1 MQQKS
6 TINNQNQVDT
16 NDLSFI
22 SDLSLRRKIIDAIE
36 TISGLY
42 LFEQDA
48 KYALGLKKEIR
59 RVLILYSASI
69 IEAVLLYLYKKGKF
83 SISKIDYSDVRIL
96 PNPYQF
102 NQSFKL
108 VIAKQ
113 IEIPKSDHELM
124 LDVLLKYFSD
134 KIIISRDLEKNI
146 KKAKDFRNTFHLSK
160 SRSGLFVTTKMVQI
174 STDAVYETVIAVK
187 NYLQK
192 ELSK

>member
-6 TINNQNQVDT
+6 VTNNQNQVDA

-22 SDLSLRRKIIDAIE
+22 SDLSLRKKIIDAIE

-69 IEAVLLYLYKKGKF
+69 IEAVLLYLYNKGKF
-83 SISKIDYSDVRIL
+83 SLSKIDYSDVRVL

-102 NQSFKL
+102 DQSFKL

-113 IEIPKSDHELM
+113 IEIPKKDRELM
-124 LDVLLKYFSD
+124 LDVLLKFFS
-134 KIIISRDLEKNI
+134 EKRS
-146 KKAKDFRNTFHLSK
+146 FLRN
-160 SRSGLFVTTKMVQI
+160 
-174 STDAVYETVIAVK
+174 
-187 NYLQK
+187 
-192 ELSK
+192 

>member
-1 MQQKS
+1 MQQRS

-22 SDLSLRRKIIDAIE
+22 SDLSLRKKIIDAIE

-42 LFEQDA
+42 LFEQDT

-59 RVLILYSASI
+59 RVIILYSASI

-83 SISKIDYSDVRIL
+83 SIPKTDYSDVRIL

-102 NQSFKL
+102 NQDFKL
-108 VIAKQ
+108 VLAKQ
-113 IEIPKSDHELM
+113 IQIPKSDHELM

-134 KIIISRDLEKNI
+134 KTIISRDLEKNV
-146 KKAKDFRNTFHLSK
+146 KKTKDFRNTFHLSK
-160 SRSGLFVTTKMVQI
+160 SRSGLFVTARMVQI

-187 NYLQK
+187 NYIQK
-192 ELSK
+192 ELNK

>member
-6 TINNQNQVDT
+6 VTNNQNQVDA

-22 SDLSLRRKIIDAIE
+22 SDLSLRKKIIDAIE

-69 IEAVLLYLYKKGKF
+69 IEAVLLYLYNKGKF
-83 SISKIDYSDVRIL
+83 SLSKIDYSDVRVL

-102 NQSFKL
+102 DQSFKL

-113 IEIPKSDHELM
+113 IEIPKKDRELM
-124 LDVLLKYFSD
+124 LDVLLKFFSEK
-134 KIIISRDLEKNI
+134 KIISKELEKNI
-146 KKAKDFRNTFHLSK
+146 KKVKDFRNTFHLSK
-160 SRSGLFVTTKMVQI
+160 SRSGLLVSTRMVQI
-174 STDAVYETVIAVK
+174 STDAVYETIVAVK
-187 NYLQK
+187 NNIQK
-192 ELSK
+192 KDNK